1 MGINNSVKI
10 CWGISNTKGVRTI
23 TLPVAYTRLYG
34 LACIL
39 HFDNPNGQLVTGG
52 QQKFTSFV
60 INPNSNCL
68 AISTWVSYVVIGC

>member
-1 MGINNSVKI
+1 MVINNSVKI
-10 CWGISNTKGVRTI
+10 CWGVSITTGCRTI
-23 TLPVAYTRLYG
+23 VLPVAYTQLYG

-39 HFDNPNGQLVTGG
+39 HFDNPTNQFVTCGTH
-52 QQKFTSFV
+52 KLTSFV